1 MQNSLLQLTNKRH
14 YHNERLKISK
24 QKINISELMVT
35 LISLKKFTGAIENLT
50 DGEMRQEEC

>member
-1 MQNSLLQLTNKRH
+1 MKDKK
-14 YHNERLKISK
+14 KISK

-35 LISLKKFTGAIENLT
+35 LISLKKFSGAIENLT

>member
-1 MQNSLLQLTNKRH
+1 MKDKK
-14 YHNERLKISK
+14 KISK

-35 LISLKKFTGAIENLT
+35 LISWKKFTGAIENLT